1 MLNNLYI
8 ENIAVIEK
16 TNINFTEGLNILTGE
31 TGAGKSIVIDSI
43 NAILG
48 NRTSR
53 DLIRN
58 GADSAFVS
66 AEFIDLSS
74 SALDALVEFGFS
86 PEEDGSVL
94 VQRELTLSG
103 KGKCRVNGRPTTV
116 SVLRGLGEYLIDIHG
131 QHASYELMSPELHIT
146 YIDKLGDLEDDI
158 AGAREVGR
166 QIVATSDRALRQ
178 VQDLTRI
185 ARLDDALFE
194 MEPVNPRIVCDEV
207 VAELWKLFRF
217 NKREL
222 QLDYRNKRH
231 LAVANRQLLYSVVYN
246 FCLNAMNYGG
256 EELPSRVSVYDRQ
269 NKIRIDVRDFGPTVP
284 TKVWREIKDGFV
296 KKPVEIA
303 MRPGSSGLGLFIA
316 SKFSRYMNA
325 EVGAIRHRDGTS
337 FYVDLM
343 KSKQASLF

>member
-1 MLNNLYI
+1 MKSEVYGASFDASLSD
-8 ENIAVIEK
+8 
-16 TNINFTEGLNILTGE
+16 GLT
-31 TGAGKSIVIDSI
+31 
-43 NAILG
+43 
-48 NRTSR
+48 
-53 DLIRN
+53 
-58 GADSAFVS
+58 ADSSTIVVAHELK
-66 AEFIDLSS
+66 APLSLMRQL
-74 SALDALVEFGFS
+74 ALSLD
-86 PEEDGSVL
+86 
-94 VQRELTLSG
+94 
-103 KGKCRVNGRPTTV
+103 
-116 SVLRGLGEYLIDIHG
+116 Y
-131 QHASYELMSPELHIT
+131 
-146 YIDKLGDLEDDI
+146 EDDI

-269 NKIRIDVRDFGPTVP
+269 NKN
-284 TKVWREIKDGFV
+284 GFV

-303 MRPGSSGLGLFIA
+303 MRPGSSGLGLYIA
-316 SKFSRYMNA
+316 AKFANYMNSDFGL
-325 EVGAIRHRDGTS
+325 VRHRDGTS
-337 FYVDLM
+337 FYIDLPV
-343 KSKQASLF
+343 SRQLSLV